1 MMAEQ
6 GDQEVY
12 QGLIDWYNNSWWKLT
27 ESEHLMPMIK
37 AYVTPG
43 EAEFLTGLP
52 LRSTK
57 VEDLAELKGM
67 SVEDITPKLKELT
80 VRGFL
85 FEDFR
90 ENAPRYRFADSFF
103 TFLRTVYWPGNKN
116 EDVVAHAQHINKY
129 FRDGWFDQF
138 KEAHW
143 RGLRTIPIEKTVE
156 DTRAVLP
163 FEDIVKLIDDFD
175 YYAVSA
181 CPCRHRTNLDEDSK
195 DCSHPLEVCLH
206 FDDLGRYTVNNG
218 MGREI
223 TREETFQILKN
234 SADAG
239 LVHGISTHVEK
250 ADTICNCCNDACMWL
265 ESYHKLGH
273 PRSLSPSNY
282 KVEVKAGTCRACGLC
297 TRRCPMDALSL
308 KFSEE
313 STNKLN
319 KAAVLDADLCIGCGV
334 CAHKCPSDSLSLVQN
349 AEIVRPPQTP
359 REFMG
364 SFMADQLAAK
374 K

>member
-37 AYVTPG
+37 AYVTAD

-52 LRSTK
+52 FRFTS
-57 VEDLAELKGM
+57 VENLAELKGM

-80 VRGFL
+80 IRGFL
-85 FEDFR
+85 FEGIRDGV
-90 ENAPRYRFADSFF
+90 PWYKFADSFF
-103 TFLRTVYWPGNKN
+103 TFLRAVYWPGNKN

-129 FRDGWFDQF
+129 FKDGWFDQW

-156 DTRAVLP
+156 DSRAVLP
-163 FEDIVKLIDDFD
+163 FEDIVKLVDDFD

-206 FDDLGRYTVNNG
+206 FNALGRYTVNND

-223 TREETFQILKN
+223 TKEETFQILKEA
-234 SADAG
+234 ADAG
-239 LVHGISTHVEK
+239 LVHGISTSLEK
-250 ADTICNCCNDACMWL
+250 PDTICNCCNDACMWL
-265 ESYHKLGH
+265 NSYHQLGH
-273 PRSLSPSNY
+273 RGSLSPSNY
-282 KVEVKAGTCRACGLC
+282 KIKVQASTCRACGLC
-297 TRRCPMDALSL
+297 TRRCPMDALNL
-308 KFSEE
+308 KFSKE
-313 STNKLN
+313 STNKLY
-319 KAAVLDADLCIGCGV
+319 KAPVLDPDLCIGCGV
-334 CAHKCPSDSLSLVQN
+334 CAHKCPTDSLTLVQN
-349 AEIVRPPQTP
+349 AEIVNPPNTGVELVKSVLAGQQT
-359 REFMG
+359 
-364 SFMADQLAAK
+364 K